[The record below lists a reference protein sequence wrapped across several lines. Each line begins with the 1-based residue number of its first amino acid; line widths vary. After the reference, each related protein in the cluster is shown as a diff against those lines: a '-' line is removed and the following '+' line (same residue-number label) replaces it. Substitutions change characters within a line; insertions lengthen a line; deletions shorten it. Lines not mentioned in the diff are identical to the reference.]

1 MYRVKYWQTALA
13 ILAVLSASLAFG
25 EDFKTING
33 KEYKDGTVAHVE
45 TDGIVLKTKTGISKV
60 YLQNCRKRFRSGF
73 FLVLRR
79 SAQHSAG

>member
-45 TDGIVLKTKTGISKV
+45 LDGIVLKTKTGIAKV
-60 YLQNCRKRFRSGF
+60 YFTELPKE
-73 FLVLRR
+73 V
-79 SAQHSAG
+79 